1 MTSATENRALFGKV
15 LPTFIYYAIPSLVGL
30 IALTTS
36 SLVNGIFVGTYVGAD
51 ALAAVTLLLPY
62 FTLLFSVA
70 LMFAIGG
77 SVAAG
82 KHIGAEEPAK
92 ASAVFSQTLLGAF
105 GVATLFALFSLS
117 FENVLYEAL
126 HVPGTL
132 IPLVDEYFDIIRWAL
147 VLQLTTMVLY
157 YFVRADGHPV
167 LATAALVTGALTN
180 IGLDA
185 LFVIRFEM
193 GLRGAACALVIA
205 QVLQAGLLLSYFLS
219 RSRTLRFEFFQAD
232 FSHLARA
239 SENGV
244 SEFINEISAGI
255 IIWLLNMLLISRL
268 GVDGVAAF
276 SIVSYFTFLSLMLSY
291 GIADAL
297 HLLVSQNFGAR
308 REERI
313 GAFLRAALVC
323 SAALGILLTA
333 TLVLG
338 REVLT
343 RWFLDAD
350 DHAVAE
356 DAVRVILVVWP
367 LFLINGTNVIVS
379 CYLTAIHQPRPSA
392 TVATLRGLILP
403 AVFLLGMYS
412 LGERFPSSPLAEWS
426 FLAGL
431 PLAEWVTFVVAVGY
445 CYRHRPTSLYSRL
458 PVAVEARL

>member
-1 MTSATENRALFGKV
+1 MISEKENPALFGKV
-15 LPTFIYYAIPSLVGL
+15 LPTFIYYVVPSLVGL

-82 KHIGAEEPAK
+82 KHIGADEPAS

-105 GVATLFALFSLS
+105 CVAVLFAALSLS
-117 FENVLYEAL
+117 LERFLYQAL
-126 HVPGTL
+126 HVPEAL
-132 IPLVDEYFDIIRWAL
+132 IFMVDEYFDIIRWAL

-167 LATAALVTGALTN
+167 LATSALVTGALAN
-180 IGLDA
+180 VGLDA
-185 LFVIRFEM
+185 LFVIGFEM
-193 GLRGAACALVIA
+193 GLRGAAYALVIA
-205 QVLQAGLLLSYFLS
+205 QVLQAGLLSSYFLS
-219 RSRTLRFEFFQAD
+219 ERRSLQFVFWQRD

-239 SENGV
+239 SYNGV

-255 IIWLLNMLLISRL
+255 IIWLLNLLLISRL

-276 SIVSYFTFLSLMLSY
+276 SIVSHFTFLSLMLSY

-308 REERI
+308 SEERI

-323 SAALGILLTA
+323 SAALGLLLTT

-338 REVLT
+338 RNVLT
-343 RWFLDAD
+343 RWFLDVD
-350 DHAVAE
+350 DQGVAE
-356 DAVRVILVVWP
+356 DAVQVILVVWP
-367 LFLINGTNVIVS
+367 LFLINGTNVIAS
-379 CYLTAIHQPRPSA
+379 CYLTAIHEPRSSA

-403 AVFLLGMYS
+403 GVFLVGLYF
-412 LGERFPSSPLAEWS
+412 LGERFPSALFSEWS

-431 PLAEWVTFVVAVGY
+431 PLAEWVTFIVALGF
-445 CYRHRPTSLYSRL
+445 CYRHRPASLCLEL
-458 PVAVEARL
+458 PVSVEAR